1 MLRRF
6 CSVWLFA
13 TLWTMARQAPL
24 SMGFS
29 RQEYWR
35 GLPFPPPG
43 DLPDPGIEPAS
54 LPVSCIGRWV
64 FFFFF
69 LPLAPPGKPALERGS
84 KLQSTL
90 LEDGKWKMVS
100 ILATYSQFLT
110 LSAVR
115 MKDTSDHVTS
125 LLKPPKGNSSYSR
138 RKSTFLPRPSDLWA
152 CLASIPPL
160 PLLPFLSSWVFCS
173 GLAGL
178 FAVSHPNQEPRVC
191 GLRAGF
197 SLCPFLCL
205 LFVAF
210 VIVSLLSYVWLCDPM
225 DCSPPGSSVHG
236 IFQARILEWVAIYSS
251 RGASWLRN
259 RTHVS
264 SLRLS
269 YLGSPNL
276 LEVCA

>member
-1 MLRRF
+1 MKN
-6 CSVWLFA
+6 
-13 TLWTMARQAPL
+13 
-24 SMGFS
+24 
-29 RQEYWR
+29 
-35 GLPFPPPG
+35 GLNLG
-43 DLPDPGIEPAS
+43 Y
-54 LPVSCIGRWV
+54 
-64 FFFFF
+64 
-69 LPLAPPGKPALERGS
+69 
-84 KLQSTL
+84 LQS
-90 LEDGKWKMVS
+90 
-100 ILATYSQFLT
+100 ILNT
-110 LSAVR
+110 LSSQNERYIRSRHFPAHTPQGKFILLTEKVNLLTTALR
-115 MKDTSDHVTS
+115 FMGLVSFHSTS
-125 LLKPPKGNSSYSR
+125 
-138 RKSTFLPRPSDLWA
+138 
-152 CLASIPPL
+152 
-160 PLLPFLSSWVFCS
+160 PLLPFLPSWVFCS

-178 FAVSHPNQEPRVC
+178 LAVSHPNQEPRVC

-205 LFVAF
+205 LFVAV